1 MKIAGEHH
9 LAFARRD
16 VWAALMDPAVLAG
29 TLPGCEAL
37 ERVGEDTLAGR
48 LRVDVGPV
56 RGDFRG
62 RLTLGDLAPPES
74 YRLKLDGRGPSGFL
88 SGEGTVRLEATAAG
102 GTTLRYDLDAQVGG
116 RIAGLGQ
123 RLLESSGK
131 AVALQGLQGLE
142 RQLAALHGGE
152 AAEGEEG
159 PGGEGGERGSA
170 AGGGAAAAGNG
181 EADAPGAGGAVRRPA
196 ASPAAAPVA
205 PPAAPP
211 AEPPSQA
218 AFAAGVA
225 RQMLRDL
232 VPPEQRRFLLAGGCF
247 LGGLL
252 LGFWMGGR
260 RR

>member
-1 MKIAGEHH
+1 M
-9 LAFARRD
+9 
-16 VWAALMDPAVLAG
+16 LAG

-37 ERVGEDTLAGR
+37 ERVDDDTLAGR
-48 LRVDVGPV
+48 LRVNVGPV

-88 SGEGTVRLEATAAG
+88 SGEGTVRLEETAAG

-116 RIAGLGQ
+116 KIAGLGQ

-152 AAEGEEG
+152 RRKR
-159 PGGEGGERGSA
+159 ERKR
-170 AGGGAAAAGNG
+170 AGRRTKESGGARRAVAPRVPADG

-232 VPPEQRRFLLAGGCF
+232 VPPEQRRFLLAGACF